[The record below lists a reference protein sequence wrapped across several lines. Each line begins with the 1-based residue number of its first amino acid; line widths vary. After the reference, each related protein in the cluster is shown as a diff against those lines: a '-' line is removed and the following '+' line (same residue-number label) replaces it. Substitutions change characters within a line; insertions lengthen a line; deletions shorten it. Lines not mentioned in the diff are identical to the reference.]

1 MWMSSSRA
9 HGHPRLSLFSPGYWE
24 ESLRALLTLL
34 PCPEHT
40 LHLLICSSSPPCC
53 LLGADSPWP
62 FPWLIALPRA
72 VEVCVC
78 TPSEPVISC
87 PEFFRATPLPWCRVQ
102 GSHPGAAPSG
112 VSCPAP
118 LPHLL
123 SLTLLGTHLPAQSP
137 AGPGQLPVECQ
148 HFSAH
153 LKTGVYFR

>member
-1 MWMSSSRA
+1 MSSSHA
-9 HGHPRLSLFSPGYWE
+9 QDHPRLSLFSPGYWE
-24 ESLRALLTLL
+24 ESLRALLPLL

-40 LHLLICSSSPPCC
+40 LCLLICSSSPPCC

-62 FPWLIALPRA
+62 LPLANCPPSGSGGLHLDPLGTCHFPPRVLQGHPSAL
-72 VEVCVC
+72 
-78 TPSEPVISC
+78 
-87 PEFFRATPLPWCRVQ
+87 VQ
-102 GSHPGAAPSG
+102 GSHPGATPSG

>member
-1 MWMSSSRA
+1 MSSSRA
-9 HGHPRLSLFSPGYWE
+9 QGHPRLSLFSPGYWE
-24 ESLRALLTLL
+24 ESLRALLPLL
-34 PCPEHT
+34 PAQSTPYASLSALPPLPAASWELT
-40 LHLLICSSSPPCC
+40 APGLSPR
-53 LLGADSPWP
+53 
-62 FPWLIALPRA
+62 LIALPRA
-72 VEVCVC
+72 VEVCVW
-78 TPSEPVISC
+78 TPSEPVISR